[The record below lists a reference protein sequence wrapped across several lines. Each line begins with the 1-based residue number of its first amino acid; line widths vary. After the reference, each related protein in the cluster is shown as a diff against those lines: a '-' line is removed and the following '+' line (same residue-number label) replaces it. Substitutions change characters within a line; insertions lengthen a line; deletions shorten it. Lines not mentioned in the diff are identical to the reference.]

1 MATQQYTTAQEL
13 KKASSK
19 PKDSAK
25 FSTEAQEI
33 WLKLRALFDHAGT
46 NQVRVAP
53 SAVGQAPLFSQ
64 GTGDPIFSTLWT
76 LAGLPCITLPLLV
89 GKNGLP
95 VGVQLIGPIEK
106 DDRLLRTANWL
117 QEFLS
122 LEATE

>member
-1 MATQQYTTAQEL
+1 MKFIKRGRKISINEYTDALSVKESAQDFFEEFFL
-13 KKASSK
+13 
-19 PKDSAK
+19 
-25 FSTEAQEI
+25 E
-33 WLKLRALFDHAGT
+33 FDAII
-46 NQVRVAP
+46 AP